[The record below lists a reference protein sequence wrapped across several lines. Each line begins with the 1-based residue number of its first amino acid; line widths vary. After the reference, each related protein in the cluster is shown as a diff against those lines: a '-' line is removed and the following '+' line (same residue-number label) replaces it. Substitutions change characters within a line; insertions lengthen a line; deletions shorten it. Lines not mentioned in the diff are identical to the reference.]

1 MIRVTAAL
9 VAAILLLVACGAAGG
24 GPSRDRLLVV
34 TTVAPITDI
43 VAQVAGD
50 DVEVR
55 GLVPEGVDSHTFEPS
70 PNDARL
76 LAEADAMI
84 ANGLFLEEPSLELA
98 RSNLSDAAPIVAL
111 AERTIDRDE
120 WIFDASFPREQG
132 RPNPH
137 LWTDPRL
144 ARAYAGHVR
153 DVLSELD
160 PDRAEGYARRF
171 EVFADT
177 LDRLD
182 AAIARAWSTVP
193 PVHRKLVTYHDS
205 WPYFARRYG
214 IEVVAVVQPVD
225 FSEPSAR
232 EVRDVIDRVRS
243 AGVPAIFGSEVFP
256 SPVLRRIA
264 EESGARYVDDLRDD
278 DLPGVPGDPEH
289 SYVGMMVA
297 NVRTMVSALGG
308 DPAALDAFDPA
319 S

>member
-9 VAAILLLVACGAAGG
+9 VGASLLLVACGSVGG
-24 GPSRDRLLVV
+24 APPRERLLVV

-70 PNDARL
+70 PDDARL

-84 ANGLFLEEPSLELA
+84 VNGLFLEEPSLELA
-98 RSNLSDAAPIVAL
+98 RPNLPEGAPIVAL

-120 WIFDASFPREQG
+120 WIFDVSFPREEG

-160 PDRAEGYARRF
+160 PDHAEGYARRF
-171 EVFADT
+171 ELFADI

-193 PVHRKLVTYHDS
+193 TDHRKLVTYHDS

-214 IEVVAVVQPVD
+214 IEVVAAVQPSD

-232 EVRDVIDRVRS
+232 EVRDVIEQVRA

-264 EESGARYVDDLRDD
+264 EESGARYVDDLADD
-278 DLPGVPGDPEH
+278 DLPGAPGDPDH

-297 NVRTMVSALGG
+297 NVRAMVSALGG
-308 DPAALDAFDPA
+308 DPAALGELDPTR
-319 S
+319 